1 MVSYINISDAQMEM
15 KQNALMRCVDDSC
28 YVINKEMT
36 QCVLKLWPLEDFKD
50 TESMICK
57 RIQDASVLI
66 LCSVK

>member
-1 MVSYINISDAQMEM
+1 MEM
-15 KQNALMRCVDDSC
+15 KQSEQMRCADDSC

-36 QCVLKLWPLEDFKD
+36 QCVFKLWPLEAFKD